1 MREIVKK
8 KTPDKQTR
16 RHPKKNKNK
25 KKAHTNQSHKKK
37 PRPRLQRGHAT
48 LATIGPPKPPTP
60 PWFVEENPAP
70 RLSPPSHLHK
80 FHATATTAAAAVT
93 TAATLS
99 TVNAKADIDLQLAD
113 FDRRLANV
121 GCTITSDGWDDAAR
135 HPLLNFLATAPDG
148 VKFLDAVDTSGD
160 VKDAVYISGKLLL
173 AMDIVGRDNVVQV
186 MTDGASACVAAGELV
201 MQRWVASQHVLTPE
215 CCGWLFAVVCR
226 CQPCSR

>member
-1 MREIVKK
+1 MFKLQKRRDADRMIAKFFFSEGIPFVKAK
-8 KTPDKQTR
+8 SKHYLNMCAALRDAP
-16 RHPKKNKNK
+16 PGYVPPGY
-25 KKAHTNQSHKKK
+25 HK
-37 PRPRLQRGHAT
+37 LRGE
-48 LATIGPPKPPTP
+48 L
-60 PWFVEENPAP
+60 
-70 RLSPPSHLHK
+70 L
-80 FHATATTAAAAVT
+80 
-93 TAATLS
+93 
-99 TVNAKADIDLQLAD
+99 VNAKADIDLQLAD